1 MSVGIPVGNEM
12 DSSLPSSHKTLPV
25 VINYPIA
32 LLFVCLTKMKR
43 DIFIVYIVVICRNW
57 YLVTVPKLYI
67 YLGTV
72 T

>member
-43 DIFIVYIVVICRNW
+43 YVFTVYIVVRCRNW